1 MDKTGFAKLM
11 ERPGV
16 LSPEEWEDLRRERER
31 FPFSA
36 PLQVLSLL
44 ADKAG
49 GVALWQKQL
58 LPVVELY
65 MNDVDRLHELLEHPT
80 SSVPPSPLLRLESE
94 PTANLQRTYNE
105 PSAPLEQPVSEP
117 AAVRQPDV
125 PEDFDVLKEI
135 NAYQEVSFKTA
146 PKSVILSEFLENSG
160 GMPPEMEEY
169 DEVSVQD
176 LAKNSIRPSDLLE
189 SETLALVLERQG
201 KLAQAVSMYEKLIVN
216 NPEKSS
222 TFAVRIASLK
232 ARMNED
238 K

>member
-65 MNDVDRLHELLEHPT
+65 MNDVERLHELLERPT
-80 SSVPPSPLLRLESE
+80 SSVPPSPSLRLESE
-94 PTANLQRTYNE
+94 PTANLQRTYSE
-105 PSAPLEQPVSEP
+105 PSAPLEQLVSEP
-117 AAVRQPDV
+117 AAVRPPDV
-125 PEDFDVLKEI
+125 PEDFDILKEI

-176 LAKNSIRPSDLLE
+176 LAKKSIRPSDLLE

>member
-49 GVALWQKQL
+49 GVVLWQKQL

-65 MNDVDRLHELLEHPT
+65 MNDVERLHELLERLT
-80 SSVPPSPLLRLESE
+80 SSVPPSPTLRLESE
-94 PTANLQRTYNE
+94 PTANLQRTYSE
-105 PSAPLEQPVSEP
+105 PSAPQEQPVSES

-160 GMPPEMEEY
+160 GMPPEMEDY

-176 LAKNSIRPSDLLE
+176 LAKKSIRPSDLLE

>member
-65 MNDVDRLHELLEHPT
+65 MNDVERLHELLERPT
-80 SSVPPSPLLRLESE
+80 SSVPPSPSLRLESE
-94 PTANLQRTYNE
+94 PPANLQRTLS
-105 PSAPLEQPVSEP
+105 PHGTARFRAGRCSAAGCSRGLRCFEGNQCLSGSFVQNGP
-117 AAVRQPDV
+117 
-125 PEDFDVLKEI
+125 
-135 NAYQEVSFKTA
+135 QERYF
-146 PKSVILSEFLENSG
+146 
-160 GMPPEMEEY
+160 
-169 DEVSVQD
+169 
-176 LAKNSIRPSDLLE
+176 
-189 SETLALVLERQG
+189 
-201 KLAQAVSMYEKLIVN
+201 
-216 NPEKSS
+216 
-222 TFAVRIASLK
+222 VRIFGKFGWYAP
-232 ARMNED
+232 
-238 K
+238 

>member
-11 ERPGV
+11 ECPGV

-94 PTANLQRTYNE
+94 PTANLQRTLS
-105 PSAPLEQPVSEP
+105 PLGTARFRACRRSA
-117 AAVRQPDV
+117 A
-125 PEDFDVLKEI
+125 
-135 NAYQEVSFKTA
+135 
-146 PKSVILSEFLENSG
+146 
-160 GMPPEMEEY
+160 
-169 DEVSVQD
+169 
-176 LAKNSIRPSDLLE
+176 
-189 SETLALVLERQG
+189 
-201 KLAQAVSMYEKLIVN
+201 
-216 NPEKSS
+216 
-222 TFAVRIASLK
+222 
-232 ARMNED
+232 
-238 K
+238 